1 MTMVT
6 ATVSGF
12 DRVMAKL
19 QTVLAS
25 DLQRA
30 TEQAVFT
37 EAQFVVTES
46 IPITPVDTG
55 NLRNSFVVDAPRTEG
70 NMTTVT
76 IRNVSDYALYVHEI
90 PKNYR
95 LGDYKY
101 LTRALER
108 RSAGMSERMHTMIAN
123 NLDVIEKGGNQ

>member
-12 DRVMAKL
+12 DAVMAKL
-19 QTVLAS
+19 KNALGS

-30 TEQAVFT
+30 AEQAVYT
-37 EAQFVVTES
+37 EAQFVVTEA

-55 NLRNSFVVDAPRTEG
+55 NLRNSFVVDAPRTDG

-76 IRNVSDYALYVHEI
+76 IRNVSEYAVHVHEI
-90 PKNYR
+90 PKNYK

-108 RSAGMSERMHTMIAN
+108 RSAGMSERMHQTIAN
-123 NLDVIEKGGNQ
+123 NIDVIEKGGNQ